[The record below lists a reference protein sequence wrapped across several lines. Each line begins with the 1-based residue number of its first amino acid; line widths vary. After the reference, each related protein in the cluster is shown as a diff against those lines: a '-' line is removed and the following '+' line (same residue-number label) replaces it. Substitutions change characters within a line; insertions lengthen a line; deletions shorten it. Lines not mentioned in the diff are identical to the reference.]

1 MLNGNLTGMLRLLA
15 GIVRTPFQRNHRLNW
30 LLIWVLMSSAAGV
43 KFNLILR
50 IRGVEFNQ
58 KTLVPQLIE
67 TVTSHNSFECTY
79 ILELTLQSR

>member
-1 MLNGNLTGMLRLLA
+1 
-15 GIVRTPFQRNHRLNW
+15 
-30 LLIWVLMSSAAGV
+30 MSSAAGV

-67 TVTSHNSFECTY
+67 TVTAHNSFECTY
-79 ILELTLQSR
+79 ILELTIQGGDPDYLRWVEEKTE